1 MRPNIMN
8 GGLKR
13 GDSGF
18 QLKYVTLKFYVRFYC
33 WIKLLLGILH
43 ISTWHK
49 MLSHKI
55 LVTTQLIL
63 FPVLVNKLEIEF
75 QKKSAMN
82 YFDEM

>member
-1 MRPNIMN
+1 MNETQHNEWRPKTRKETQ
-8 GGLKR
+8 GGL
-13 GDSGF
+13 GF

-75 QKKSAMN
+75 QKKVL
-82 YFDEM
+82 

>member
-1 MRPNIMN
+1 
-8 GGLKR
+8 
-13 GDSGF
+13 
-18 QLKYVTLKFYVRFYC
+18 
-33 WIKLLLGILH
+33 
-43 ISTWHK
+43 

-75 QKKSAMN
+75 QNKSTMN